1 MERLSRWSGLALLA
15 ACPLIVIS
23 AFLHPSRETTTS
35 IIASESRLVFAH
47 TLFTLHGLLVLLGL
61 PGFYQAQRGSMGRLG
76 TAGYLGAFFG
86 TYLIAVSGSFGF
98 FAPVMARKA
107 PATLDAVIQYPPV
120 VGLSG
125 LAAMGFTVGY
135 VLLGIAMTRT
145 KMLPRLPGVLVLVAV
160 GAPCYL
166 LGFGVSQ
173 VISTAAC
180 PVAVRGSV
188 RCRSRH
194 LRLRARGDRRWTTGT
209 RLDSLH

>member
-86 TYLIAVSGSFGF
+86 TYLIAVSGSFGDLDCRVSGRC
-98 FAPVMARKA
+98 AGQRKM
-107 PATLDAVIQYPPV
+107 PESTPPTPSSRRSPLDY
-120 VGLSG
+120 GN
-125 LAAMGFTVGY
+125 AA
-135 VLLGIAMTRT
+135 
-145 KMLPRLPGVLVLVAV
+145 
-160 GAPCYL
+160 
-166 LGFGVSQ
+166 
-173 VISTAAC
+173 
-180 PVAVRGSV
+180 
-188 RCRSRH
+188 
-194 LRLRARGDRRWTTGT
+194 
-209 RLDSLH
+209 